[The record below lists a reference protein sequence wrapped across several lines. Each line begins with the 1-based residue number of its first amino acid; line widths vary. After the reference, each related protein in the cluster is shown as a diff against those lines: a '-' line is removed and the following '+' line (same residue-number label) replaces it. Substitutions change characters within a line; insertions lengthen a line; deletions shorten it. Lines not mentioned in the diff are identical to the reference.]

1 MRAKGRIVT
10 LPEEPMGV
18 LADEAK
24 TIQKQEQERKIIAA
38 EKRQERY
45 DNAPN
50 RICYAE
56 LYAQWKARVDAG
68 GSRKLPKCNR
78 CRGTLHWE
86 EHHNCPGFIPRYRTN
101 RLTPEE
107 RRAFH
112 EAQMENDGDWD
123 DDQYDPTT
131 PGDADHLMHEAET
144 GETRDQVA
152 IEGMTEEDYLM
163 EKFGY
168 IPSLEDFEE

>member
-1 MRAKGRIVT
+1 MRATGTVIAVDT
-10 LPEEPMGV
+10 EASGS

-24 TIQKQEQERKIIAA
+24 KIQKQRQERKIIAA

-50 RICYAE
+50 RICYAD
-56 LYAQWKARVDAG
+56 LYEQWKANGCGKV
-68 GSRKLPKCNR
+68 PKCKK
-78 CRGTLHWE
+78 CRATIHWE

-112 EAQMENDGDWD
+112 KAQMENDGDWD
-123 DDQYDPTT
+123 DDQFDPTT
-131 PGDADHLMHEAET
+131 PGDADYLMHEAET
-144 GETRDQVA
+144 GETRDQVV

>member
-1 MRAKGRIVT
+1 MSDRPKGVMVYSSPKNPIAEAAKQHQRQ
-10 LPEEPMGV
+10 LQEERDS
-18 LADEAK
+18 AAK
-24 TIQKQEQERKIIAA
+24 R
-38 EKRQERY
+38 RY

-50 RICYAE
+50 TVCYADT
-56 LYAQWKARVDAG
+56 AFKDWQPG
-68 GSRKLPKCNR
+68 MPIPKCLK
-78 CRGTLHWE
+78 CRGRLHPT

-101 RLTPEE
+101 CLTPEE

-112 EAQMENDGDWD
+112 EAQMGNDGDWD

-131 PGDADHLMHEAET
+131 PGDADYLMHEAET
-144 GETRDQVA
+144 GETRDQVL

>member
-1 MRAKGRIVT
+1 MRAKGVVVT
-10 LPEEPMGV
+10 MPAKEPTGH

-24 TIQKQEQERKIIAA
+24 TIQKQKQERKIIAA

-56 LYAQWKARVDAG
+56 LYAQWKANG
-68 GSRKLPKCNR
+68 GGKLPKCKK
-78 CRGTLHWE
+78 CRATIHWE
-86 EHHNCPGFIPRYRTN
+86 EHHNCPGYIPRYRTKPS
-101 RLTPEE
+101 LTPEE

-131 PGDADHLMHEAET
+131 PGDGADRMQHEAET
-144 GETRDQVA
+144 GETYDQVV

>member
-1 MRAKGRIVT
+1 MRATGKILAVDTEPTGR
-10 LPEEPMGV
+10 

-24 TIQKQEQERKIIAA
+24 AIQKQRQERKIVAA

-45 DNAPN
+45 DNASN
-50 RICYAE
+50 RICYAD
-56 LYAQWKARVDAG
+56 LYEQWKANGCGKV
-68 GSRKLPKCNR
+68 PKCNR
-78 CRGTLHWE
+78 CRAILHWE
-86 EHHNCPGFIPRYRTN
+86 EHHNCPGLIPRYRTN

-131 PGDADHLMHEAET
+131 PGDADYLMHEAET
-144 GETRDQVA
+144 GETRDQVV

>member
-1 MRAKGRIVT
+1 MRAKGKIVT
-10 LPEEPMGV
+10 LPDGEPTGV
-18 LADEAK
+18 LANEAK
-24 TIQKQEQERKIIAA
+24 QLQKQKQERKIIAA

-50 RICYAE
+50 TVCYADT
-56 LYAQWKARVDAG
+56 AFKDWQPG
-68 GSRKLPKCNR
+68 MPIPKCLK
-78 CRGTLHWE
+78 CRGRLHPT

-101 RLTPEE
+101 RLTPDE
-107 RRAFH
+107 RHAFH
-112 EAQMENDGDWD
+112 EAQTENDGDWD

-131 PGDADHLMHEAET
+131 PGDADYLMHEAET
-144 GETRDQVA
+144 GETRDQVV

-168 IPSLEDFEE
+168 IPSSEDFEE

>member
-24 TIQKQEQERKIIAA
+24 TIQKQKQERKIIAA

-56 LYAQWKARVDAG
+56 LYAEWKAKHDAG
-68 GSRKLPKCNR
+68 KDPVIPRCNR
-78 CRGTLHWE
+78 CRQKLHWE
-86 EHHNCPGFIPRYRTN
+86 EHHNCPGFIPKYRTDGLS
-101 RLTPEE
+101 RDE
-107 RRAFH
+107 R
-112 EAQMENDGDWD
+112 MEKRKAGWDDWD

-131 PGDADHLMHEAET
+131 PEETSRNLRMDHEAET
-144 GETRDQVA
+144 GETYDQVV
-152 IEGMTEEDYLM
+152 IEGMTEEEYLLK
-163 EKFGY
+163 KFGY
-168 IPSLEDFEE
+168 IPSSEDFEE